1 MFIHCGLPSPLEI
14 PIIAQEREQS
24 LKCFGL
30 HVINAYDKGNGYEE
44 HKKKDGHEL
53 SFTKHILAE
62 LILPKCH
69 NQNMIIH

>member
-30 HVINAYDKGNGYEE
+30 HVINAYDKENGYEE
-44 HKKKDGHEL
+44 HKKKMDMNSVLPNTSWL
-53 SFTKHILAE
+53 S
-62 LILPKCH
+62 
-69 NQNMIIH
+69 